1 MIRESIMES
10 NQAKINEASSLLK
23 DINEHDYDF
32 NKKMELLD
40 KANSLIAEVNSELNS
55 NDKQNGSSNLTAK
68 RNSEVRPVSKPN
80 SISNQRSQIV
90 FQDKSVTA
98 SIPQHNDPVSS
109 VTATNA
115 SHEQQINNI
124 KGSSHESLT
133 DKEEDSVTTSG
144 EVHMSRK
151 QYKETLKKQN
161 NN

>member
-1 MIRESIMES
+1 MES

-55 NDKQNGSSNLTAK
+55 NDKQSDSSTPTTK
-68 RNSEVRPVSKPN
+68 HNSKVKPVSKPN

-98 SIPQHNDPVSS
+98 SLPQQNDLGSS
-109 VTATNA
+109 VTTSA

-133 DKEEDSVTTSG
+133 DKEEDNTPSG

-151 QYKETLKKQN
+151 QYRETLKKQN